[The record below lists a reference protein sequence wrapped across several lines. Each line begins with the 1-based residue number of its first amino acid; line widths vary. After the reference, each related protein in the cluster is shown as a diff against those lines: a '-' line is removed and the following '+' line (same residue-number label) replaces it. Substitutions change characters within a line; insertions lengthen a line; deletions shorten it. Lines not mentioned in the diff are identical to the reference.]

1 MKPGPTFLLGMT
13 VIVLAQLVRG
23 PANAMDD
30 RPKIEEPYAPSPEAA
45 RIISVGYNELAA
57 DLLFFR
63 LVGYFG
69 DKHSADGI
77 ASLVEAI
84 VTLDPHHYKAYVW
97 GSQAMVHGATRG
109 VGRDHFLR
117 AIKLLEKG
125 LVAFPNDHAIPRM
138 AGEIYLLDLK
148 TDDPAERR
156 TWDDTGTALLES
168 AVRKPNAPAELG
180 TYIAHLRSKLG
191 QQERAKSGLREL
203 ILITDDVKA
212 REALLAKLAEL
223 QGTDSADVAIEVLDE
238 RRRFEAQWLRERPY
252 MPPSLYILLGPTP
265 QPGFDP
271 ADLATGG
278 RDLVGADFVA
288 PLEPLT
294 P

>member
-1 MKPGPTFLLGMT
+1 MV
-13 VIVLAQLVRG
+13 VITLAQLVRG
-23 PANAMDD
+23 PASAMDD
-30 RPKIEEPYAPSPEAA
+30 RSKIEEPYAPGPEAA
-45 RIISVGYNELAA
+45 RILSLGYNELGA

-69 DKHSADGI
+69 DKHGADGI

-84 VTLDPHHYKAYVW
+84 VTLDPYFYKAYVW
-97 GSQAMVHGATRG
+97 GSQAMVHGG
-109 VGRDHFLR
+109 VTKDIERDHYLR
-117 AIKLLEKG
+117 AIKVLERG
-125 LVAFPNDHAIPRM
+125 ALAFPADPTIPRM

-148 TDDPAERR
+148 TDNAVERR
-156 TWDDTGTALLES
+156 AWDDAGTALLET

-191 QQERAKSGLREL
+191 QQDRAKSGLREL
-203 ILITDDVKA
+203 ILITDDISA
-212 REALLAKLAEL
+212 RQALLEKLAEL
-223 QGTDSADVAIEVLDE
+223 EGSDSADVASEVLEE
-238 RRRFEAQWLRERPY
+238 RRQFEAKWRRERPY
-252 MPPSLYILLGPTP
+252 IPASLYILIGPTP
-265 QPGFDP
+265 RPGFDP

-288 PLEPLT
+288 PIEPLA

>member
-1 MKPGPTFLLGMT
+1 MKHSLVVGLGVAT
-13 VIVLAQLVRG
+13 IALAQLVRA
-23 PANAMDD
+23 PANAMNE
-30 RPKIEEPYAPSPEAA
+30 RPGVEEPYAPSTEAA
-45 RIISVGYNELAA
+45 RIVSVGYNELAA

-69 DKHSADGI
+69 DKHNANGI

-84 VTLDPHHYKAYVW
+84 VTVDPHFYKAYVW
-97 GSQAMVHGATRG
+97 GSQAMAHGANKG

-117 AIKLLEKG
+117 AIKVLEKG
-125 LVAFPNDHAIPRM
+125 AGAFPDDHAIPRM

-148 TDDPAERR
+148 TDNPAERR
-156 TWDDTGTALLES
+156 AWDDAGTALLES
-168 AVRKPNAPAELG
+168 AVRKPNAPASLG

-203 ILITDDVKA
+203 ILITDDIKA
-212 REALLAKLAEL
+212 REALIQKLAEL
-223 QGTDSADVAIEVLDE
+223 EGLDSADVAIEVLEE
-238 RRRFEAQWLRERPY
+238 RKQFEARWLRERPY
-252 MPPSLYILLGPTP
+252 IPPSLYVLLGPDP
-265 QPGFDP
+265 EPGFDP

-278 RDLVGADFVA
+278 HDLVGAGFVA
-288 PLEPLT
+288 PLEPVA